1 MVGRGVPLEVAMTEE
16 EIVELIK
23 RQEDAGLTALTEK
36 YGRLLT
42 YIIAGILKERTGDV
56 EECLNDTYWKIWRNV
71 EKFDFTKAS
80 LVTYL
85 KVIARN
91 TALNRLRDV
100 RRHEE
105 CRAGEELSTFAD
117 TVADHSQS
125 VENAVLRGERIR
137 QLGMVIRT
145 LPEKERELMLR
156 KYFYLQSSK
165 AIAVAMGMT
174 VNAVDTKLSRLRGKV
189 KAAFSEA
196 YAEL

>member
-1 MVGRGVPLEVAMTEE
+1 MTEE
-16 EIVELIK
+16 EIIELI
-23 RQEDAGLTALTEK
+23 RGQEDAGLSALAEK

-56 EECLNDTYWKIWRNV
+56 EECVNDTYLKVWRNV
-71 EKFDFTKAS
+71 EKFDFTRAS
-80 LVTYL
+80 LATYL

-100 RRHEE
+100 KRHEE
-105 CRAGEELSTFAD
+105 CRAGEELSSLAD
-117 TVADHSQS
+117 TVADQSQS
-125 VENAVLRGERIR
+125 VENTVLRKERTR
-137 QLGMVIRT
+137 LLGMVIRA
-145 LPEKERELMLR
+145 LPDKERELMLR

-196 YAEL
+196 DGT